1 SLKIL
6 KDEFNYTMEIPDP
19 VAFVESKG
27 MVVTELNE
35 AQQKVFVD
43 ATKSL
48 YDTWVPKIGKDI
60 YEKAKA
66 DMAK

>member
-1 SLKIL
+1 
-6 KDEFNYTMEIPDP
+6 
-19 VAFVESKG
+19 
-27 MVVTELNE
+27 VVTDLTE
-35 AQQKVFVD
+35 AQHKAFVD

-48 YDTWVPKIGKDI
+48 YDTWVPKIGKEI

>member
-1 SLKIL
+1 
-6 KDEFNYTMEIPDP
+6 
-19 VAFVESKG
+19 
-27 MVVTELNE
+27 VVTNLNE
-35 AQQKVFVD
+35 AQQKAFVD

-60 YEKAKA
+60 YEKAKT